1 MQLFRNEL
9 QIGFEKK
16 GYFISVESLGVPNLT
31 FAEPNINCVL
41 SCKPDNQGFKLK
53 GNLSCN
59 LLMHC
64 DRCLVEF
71 QNHQD
76 ILFNLILTSQ
86 YDRLSEENDEI
97 IFFTEDIEQI
107 DIAPFIKDTI
117 QLSTPMKILCEKSCK
132 GLCSHCGIN
141 LNIQSC
147 NCKSRKKRKPF
158 EKLDHLI
165 SN

>member
-16 GYFISVESLGVPNLT
+16 GYFISVESLDVPNIK
-31 FAEPNINCVL
+31 FSGPHINCVL
-41 SCKPDNQGFKLK
+41 SCKPDNQGFNLK

-64 DRCLVEF
+64 DRCLTEF

-76 ILFNLILTSQ
+76 ILFKLILTPQ
-86 YDRLSEENDEI
+86 KELLSEKNEEI
-97 IFFTEDIEQI
+97 IFFTEELEQI
-107 DIAPFIKDTI
+107 DISPFIRETM
-117 QLSTPMKILCEKSCK
+117 QLSTPIKIICGESCM
-132 GLCSHCGIN
+132 GLCSHCGVN
-141 LNIQSC
+141 LNIKSC
-147 NCKSRKKRKPF
+147 NCKSRKKRLPF
-158 EKLDHLI
+158 EKLDQLI

>member
-9 QIGFEKK
+9 QIGFENK
-16 GYFISVESLGVPNLT
+16 GYFISVEPLDIPNLT

-41 SCKPDNQGFKLK
+41 SCKPDNQGFNLK

-64 DRCLVEF
+64 DRCLTEF

-76 ILFNLILTSQ
+76 ILFKLILIPQ
-86 YDRLSEENDEI
+86 KELPSEKNEEI
-97 IFFTEDIEQI
+97 IFFTEELEQI
-107 DIAPFIKDTI
+107 DISSFIRETM
-117 QLSTPMKILCEKSCK
+117 QLSTPIKIICGESCM
-132 GLCSHCGIN
+132 GLCSHCGVN
-141 LNIQSC
+141 LNIKSC
-147 NCKSRKKRKPF
+147 NCKSRKKRLPF
-158 EKLDHLI
+158 EKLDQLI